1 MKTKQTTDTVDL
13 TADLAI
19 LRTALLALPVGRE
32 VMAEPCDAHNALC
45 AIGRRD
51 IADGLTRRPARG
63 SMKWALRPAA
73 IVNFMTGVFAE
84 GFTRAVGHYGAV
96 YTRNAR

>member
-1 MKTKQTTDTVDL
+1 MSKMPPEL
-13 TADLAI
+13 AADLAI
-19 LRTALLALPVGRE
+19 LRTAYLALPAGRE

-51 IADGLTRRPARG
+51 IADGLTRRPERG
-63 SMKWALRPAA
+63 AMKWAMRPAT
-73 IVNFMTGVFAE
+73 MTKFAESVFAE
-84 GFTRAVGHYGAV
+84 SFTRADGKYGAV